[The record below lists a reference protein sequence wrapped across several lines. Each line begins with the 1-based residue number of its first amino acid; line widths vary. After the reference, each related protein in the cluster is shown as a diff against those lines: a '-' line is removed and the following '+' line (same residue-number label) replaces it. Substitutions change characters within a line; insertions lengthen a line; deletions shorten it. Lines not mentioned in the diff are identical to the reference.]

1 MNDEPFDPDA
11 PLVLAQF
18 LPYRLSVLS
27 NRLSTALSESYS
39 ERFGLTIP
47 EWRVIA
53 VVALEPGLSAAEVGE
68 RTAMDKVAVSR
79 AVRRLMD
86 TGRLRREMAA
96 GDRRRSVLE
105 LSPEGLA
112 LYRRI
117 TPALRRYEAELLAAF
132 KPRER
137 KQLDALLRRLERRAP
152 ALQPPRID

>member
-1 MNDEPFDPDA
+1 MNDETFDPDA
-11 PLVLAQF
+11 PLVLGRF

-27 NRLSTALSESYS
+27 NRLSAALSEAYS

-53 VVALEPGLSAAEVGE
+53 VLALEPGLSAAAVGE

-79 AVRRLMD
+79 AVRRLLD
-86 TGRLRREMAA
+86 NGRLRREMAA
-96 GDRRRSVLE
+96 GDRRRSMLE

-117 TPALRRYEAELLAAF
+117 TPALRRYESELLARL

-137 KQLDALLRRLERRAP
+137 QQLDSLLRRLERG
-152 ALQPPRID
+152 ALALDSPRID